1 MEIQNEGNFTDRI
14 LKNTKMFIRTS
25 ENYRNKKLNESIFR
39 KQLPL
44 LLNTQYDLTTFSHHR
59 NKKEQK
65 KEIFQMSSTIT
76 PKNMKLFHFDLKK
89 IQKIHPFDLINNS
102 EDLIIFPKYHSRNHS
117 IRKINLPY
125 SLGSFPLNL
134 KTNKSNTSVNFFND
148 YEKDFF
154 PEINYSNLNY
164 NEFEIYKGKK
174 IYEQLIKEKINYF
187 KKTKNENQTI
197 ILEKKFNFKK
207 EMSLTINS
215 LTITFE
221 DMSVPKEFQNKKL
234 KIDLPFSLLPLFY
247 YKGIQTFQKLLAAVI
262 KVENNFEKI
271 SFNEEALY
279 IALNH
284 IKDFETEETEEKV
297 NIDIIRN
304 INDKIELL
312 TGERKKINPISLRP
326 SILKRNNYFLKY
338 NYFIFFW
345 TTNSKVYVTKI
356 TLPCI
361 SLKIVENNILIQ
373 QFIDFEL
380 LFFLYKRNFINWDF
394 YIIKYLSGFAKFRD
408 LFQKLGSLK
417 PIKYMKFFL
426 KEPKTKINTFSEE
439 VLYNIYTDQFNTN
452 IILKFKSFYIIINY
466 LDTNFDCEK
475 VYHIFFTFN
484 QYVKLYQISKYSKKI
499 PFLIKFIEINN
510 ETHTLTFNYE
520 KYDEFN
526 INNWLNNIKT
536 FSSKSLNNEIKEE
549 QLYMEFDIYTK
560 KVNIEFKK
568 PEQSIIKFENEN
580 ELIKTWEIGQELE
593 TDLVNSILYGNSK
606 NWTNLLNECLK
617 KLNEPVPIIENTLS
631 NLNIK
636 KKKYKGNKSYKSNE
650 SSEKSKGTF
659 LKNKKKIKI

>member
-1 MEIQNEGNFTDRI
+1 
-14 LKNTKMFIRTS
+14 
-25 ENYRNKKLNESIFR
+25 
-39 KQLPL
+39 
-44 LLNTQYDLTTFSHHR
+44 
-59 NKKEQK
+59 
-65 KEIFQMSSTIT
+65 
-76 PKNMKLFHFDLKK
+76 MKLFHFDLKK

-207 EMSLTINS
+207 EMNLTINS

-312 TGERKKINPISLRP
+312 NGDKKKIN
-326 SILKRNNYFLKY
+326 Y
-338 NYFIFFW
+338 IF
-345 TTNSKVYVTKI
+345 
-356 TLPCI
+356 
-361 SLKIVENNILIQ
+361 
-373 QFIDFEL
+373 
-380 LFFLYKRNFINWDF
+380 
-394 YIIKYLSGFAKFRD
+394 
-408 LFQKLGSLK
+408 
-417 PIKYMKFFL
+417 
-426 KEPKTKINTFSEE
+426 
-439 VLYNIYTDQFNTN
+439 
-452 IILKFKSFYIIINY
+452 
-466 LDTNFDCEK
+466 
-475 VYHIFFTFN
+475 
-484 QYVKLYQISKYSKKI
+484 
-499 PFLIKFIEINN
+499 
-510 ETHTLTFNYE
+510 
-520 KYDEFN
+520 
-526 INNWLNNIKT
+526 
-536 FSSKSLNNEIKEE
+536 
-549 QLYMEFDIYTK
+549 
-560 KVNIEFKK
+560 
-568 PEQSIIKFENEN
+568 
-580 ELIKTWEIGQELE
+580 
-593 TDLVNSILYGNSK
+593 
-606 NWTNLLNECLK
+606 
-617 KLNEPVPIIENTLS
+617 
-631 NLNIK
+631 LNI
-636 KKKYKGNKSYKSNE
+636 
-650 SSEKSKGTF
+650 
-659 LKNKKKIKI
+659 